1 MPTKRTKENDIA
13 IPPASAPVRRKSAA
27 TPRVK
32 HGLKRSPAATTPE
45 TATAVEVV
53 TVETAYAPAESE
65 IAALA
70 YTYWAGRGYQ
80 GGSPEEDWLR
90 AERELRAK
98 ASL

>member
-1 MPTKRTKENDIA
+1 MPIKRNKENDIA
-13 IPPASAPVRRKSAA
+13 IPAASAPVRRKSAT

-32 HGLKRSPAATTPE
+32 HGLKRSTAAITPE
-45 TATAVEVV
+45 IETAVEVV
-53 TVETAYAPAESE
+53 ALEATYAPAESE

-90 AERELRAK
+90 AEQELRAK
-98 ASL
+98 ASA

>member
-13 IPPASAPVRRKSAA
+13 IPAASAPVRRKST

-32 HGLKRSPAATTPE
+32 HSLKTSLAAATTE
-45 TATAVEVV
+45 AGIAVEAVR
-53 TVETAYAPAESE
+53 TAIAYEPAEDE

-80 GGSPEEDWLR
+80 GGSAEEDWLR
-90 AERELRAK
+90 AEQELRAK
-98 ASL
+98 ATA